1 MGAMKVQCSGECIL
15 VINRKTRKVSA
26 FSFVGDYMVA
36 FDVQGVPIDGARIN
50 SNQQLYTVLYYEK
63 LHMIALVVKR
73 PSPCAIVLV
82 FRSGADYD
90 DVLSLLRQTAES
102 VRFSRQ
108 NFKISSYA
116 DRIAEKLMDGVE
128 LAIMDVVDKS
138 EVEACP
144 VCGMEVQPGAVYCM
158 DCGAEL

>member
-1 MGAMKVQCSGECIL
+1 
-15 VINRKTRKVSA
+15 
-26 FSFVGDYMVA
+26 
-36 FDVQGVPIDGARIN
+36 
-50 SNQQLYTVLYYEK
+50 
-63 LHMIALVVKR
+63 
-73 PSPCAIVLV
+73 V

-90 DVLSLLRQTAES
+90 DVLSLLQQTAES

-144 VCGMEVQPGAVYCM
+144 VCGMEVQPGAMYCM